1 MSTVLYMYIPGL
13 PTYVR
18 LSDNANVIPLP
29 GDRLC
34 IEAETLSCPVSRRML
49 EATPA
54 YLCFERNGRTERISV
69 AEFLKDCEVIVA
81 SREWSFAGGIPA
93 CALNVDVEW

>member
-1 MSTVLYMYIPGL
+1 MSTLLYMYIPGL

-29 GDRLC
+29 SDRLR
-34 IEAETLSCPVSRRML
+34 IEAETLSCTVSRKML
-49 EATPA
+49 ETTPA
-54 YLCFERNGRTERISV
+54 YLCFERNGKTERKSV

-81 SREWSFAGGIPA
+81 SREWSFAGDRPA
-93 CALNVDVEW
+93 CTLNVDVEW